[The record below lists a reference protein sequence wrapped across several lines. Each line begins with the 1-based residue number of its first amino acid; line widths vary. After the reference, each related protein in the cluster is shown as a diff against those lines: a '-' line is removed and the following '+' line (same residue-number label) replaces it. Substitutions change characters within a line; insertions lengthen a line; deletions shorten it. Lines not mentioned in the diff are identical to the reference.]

1 MRLAPILENKAIL
14 AEAPQGQIDFNGR
27 IQGTESAR
35 TRADKPRN
43 GRSEKD
49 LMNSGKR
56 LSQRPIFFNERNA
69 SDPPASGLRPTA
81 GSITIKTMQPP
92 IDFYQLQRRQK
103 IRSLAVVFL
112 LLLFYAALIGLFMLA
127 GWLTIGLF
135 GGRTNLFGSG
145 FWLKFLAAD
154 GLFAGGIAAIHYFDT
169 KKNGA
174 AYLLKRLGAQ
184 TPARTDRYHLLFAES
199 VEAIR
204 LAAGL
209 PHVEPL
215 IFPTLAMNS
224 LALIQPDGSP
234 AVVVTEGL
242 LAECSR
248 DEIEAVIAH
257 EIGHIARG
265 DTFILTLVCG
275 LSSFFERLRAIL
287 EPDVEASPGIPAGI
301 RSGIIGSSG
310 LLYLAAALGAAV
322 IKLLGVF
329 VSRERELLAD
339 AAAVEFGRSPEAL
352 ARVLLKAQARNAF
365 IGDFSLAFAPLFLI
379 APSAPG
385 DDGGP
390 APRWSSSHPSFARRI
405 GLLAEMVH
413 KTPEEIAATV
423 RAARQSRESAR
434 TIAEP
439 AAPPP
444 GLLPTGAE
452 LPKELGEWI
461 LLRPDSNSS
470 GPFTL
475 GELLFA
481 PHFSPAARVKNT
493 LEGLE
498 GRAADFPQIRDALRR
513 QRQARPADVDSLD
526 RCPRCR
532 IPLGDS
538 FYEGVPIKICRRC
551 SGKSVDRTDM
561 NRLIARREIGFSES
575 LVRKAEAFRDAQ
587 QLNPGGLISPKAQPD
602 ARLACPACGYR
613 MTPRPFN
620 YQYFVPVDKC
630 LACGRI
636 WFDADELEILQIL
649 IERTRTDESIP

>member
-1 MRLAPILENKAIL
+1 M
-14 AEAPQGQIDFNGR
+14 
-27 IQGTESAR
+27 
-35 TRADKPRN
+35 
-43 GRSEKD
+43 
-49 LMNSGKR
+49 
-56 LSQRPIFFNERNA
+56 
-69 SDPPASGLRPTA
+69 
-81 GSITIKTMQPP
+81 KTMRSPL
-92 IDFYQLQRRQK
+92 DFYQLQRRQK
-103 IRSLAVVFL
+103 IRSLAVVS
-112 LLLFYAALIGLFMLA
+112 LLLFFYAGLIGLFMLA
-127 GWLTIGLF
+127 GWMMIGLF
-135 GGRTNLFGSG
+135 GSRPSLFGSG

-154 GLFAGGIAAIHYFDT
+154 ILFAGGIAAIHYLEAR
-169 KKNGA
+169 KNGA

-184 TPARTDRYHLLFAES
+184 TPERTDRYHLLFAES

-209 PHVEPL
+209 PRVEPL

-224 LALIQPDGSP
+224 LALVQPSGAP

-265 DTFILTLVCG
+265 DTFLLTLVCG
-275 LSSFFERLRAIL
+275 LSSFFERLRTIL
-287 EPDVEASPGIPAGI
+287 EPDVDASPGIPAGV

-310 LLYLAAALGAAV
+310 LLYLAAALGGAV

-423 RAARQSRESAR
+423 RAALQSRESAR

-439 AAPPP
+439 ATLPPD
-444 GLLPTGAE
+444 LPSSGAD
-452 LPKELGEWI
+452 LPKEHGEWV
-461 LLRPDSNSS
+461 LLHPDSNSL

-481 PHFSPAARVKNT
+481 PRFSPAARVKNI

-513 QRQARPADVDSLD
+513 QRQGRPADVDSLD

-575 LVRKAEAFRDAQ
+575 LIRKAEVFRDAQ
-587 QLNPGGLISPKAQPD
+587 QLNPGGRISSKAHPE

-613 MTPRPFN
+613 MMPRPFN

-630 LACGRI
+630 LACGQI

-649 IERTRTDESIP
+649 IERARTEEVLVE